1 MIRLNKISVSI
12 LPCEQTHNYTDALLR
27 SSTCII
33 NHTRTSSVWI
43 HRIWNLYR
51 NVNDPQRYRIVPN
64 GRTMLSKIHR
74 AAYGILLRS
83 PSTDVKRTANHFPS
97 HRARPKQ
104 RIYTLFF
111 CFFPCP
117 ASSNDLSPWMNNDR
131 LFRFIVVAAAWRR
144 WPDKRA
150 RGYININSKQT
161 TGRSMYHHHAIPDWT
176 GTKLCA
182 SEIHNELSSSTSL
195 EWIGREFSWDYAR

>member
-1 MIRLNKISVSI
+1 MHHKSYQNIVRLNSSNLKPLPQCQWPPEISNCPEWPNNVIKNPSCS
-12 LPCEQTHNYTDALLR
+12 LRNFASFTLDWCEANSKSFSKPPRTTQTT
-27 SSTCII
+27 
-33 NHTRTSSVWI
+33 
-43 HRIWNLYR
+43 NLY
-51 NVNDPQRYRIVPN
+51 
-64 GRTMLSKIHR
+64 S
-74 AAYGILLRS
+74 
-83 PSTDVKRTANHFPS
+83 F
-97 HRARPKQ
+97 
-104 RIYTLFF
+104 FF

>member
-1 MIRLNKISVSI
+1 MTPRDIELSRMAEQCYQKSIVQPTECCFVHPRLMWSEQQIIFQSTGHDPNNESI
-12 LPCEQTHNYTDALLR
+12 L
-27 SSTCII
+27 
-33 NHTRTSSVWI
+33 
-43 HRIWNLYR
+43 
-51 NVNDPQRYRIVPN
+51 
-64 GRTMLSKIHR
+64 
-74 AAYGILLRS
+74 
-83 PSTDVKRTANHFPS
+83 F
-97 HRARPKQ
+97 
-104 RIYTLFF
+104 FF